1 MEPDPDVVRAD
12 PPRARGFRSSHRGAA
27 RRRDCR
33 HLPRAPDDA
42 RRHPLIR
49 RDRAGTG
56 IAGRRRGC
64 RAPGLPAAAR
74 AIHGVE
80 GSHAPAARRRRR
92 RPRPPSPAAS
102 SGGRR
107 VVAGARPR
115 GERAGGRALAPLRR
129 GPVVPAGRGGDRG
142 GRARIGGA
150 RGPARPREAHP
161 RGRGSAR
168 DRAPHPE
175 PRGAARRRL
184 ARHHCGIAG
193 CGDAPHVPGTTGGL
207 RPGSGALP
215 WRLSRA
221 RLHARPRAGHR
232 GGQPRRARRRRAGDR
247 QRRRRRRPLPDR
259 AALSGARAAA
269 VRGRVV
275 RGAACTDGAAA
286 GEARHAPAPR
296 RRRRQARAV
305 PAAPRRA
312 QPLARTARRAPAA
325 RVSAAG
331 ADSACRPLPAGA
343 GAGRPHPGADGD
355 AGGGHPRDARA
366 VRRHARDVPGRDTS
380 CLRRDDR
387 DARRRARRRHDR
399 PPRGLPFRRHERPRA
414 VHPRCGA
421 GRSRREPLLRRH
433 PCRRPAAAGDR
444 HHRRGGRTDR
454 AVWRAGR
461 ARGDDA
467 ATSPPRLPFA
477 QHGPG
482 VDPGREGA
490 DPRRTPRR
498 AARGARRR
506 ARSGPLGGS
515 RATPDQRTPDPNDEI
530 VVVGARHTPF
540 SDVYHQLLGA
550 PWWLDLLALSGLF
563 LLLNL
568 LFAFGYLSVGGI
580 VGARPGSLAD
590 HFFFSV
596 QTMGTIGYGVMH
608 PFSAAAEVL
617 VTAEVITGVSL
628 VALASGILFAKFSV
642 PRARMQFAA
651 WATISPFDGV
661 PTLMFRLGNER
672 ASQVIEATVRVV
684 LVRTER
690 TAEGVV
696 FYRMRDLRLERDR
709 SPALARSWIVM
720 HTIDESSPLHDATPE
735 TLARDEVELL
745 LTVVGID
752 ETSAQNLHARHTY
765 GHAQVRWGAR
775 HADMLSERPD
785 GRLQLDMREFHRVIP
800 TSPTPGFP
808 YPRETA

>member
-64 RAPGLPAAAR
+64 RAPGLPPAAR

-80 GSHAPAARRRRR
+80 GPHAPAARRRRR
-92 RPRPPSPAAS
+92 RPRPPSPPAP
-102 SGGRR
+102 SGGRW

-115 GERAGGRALAPLRR
+115 GERPGGRALAPLRR
-129 GPVVPAGRGGDRG
+129 GRVVPAGRGGDRG
-142 GRARIGGA
+142 GRARVGGA

-161 RGRGSAR
+161 RGRGSAG

-175 PRGAARRRL
+175 PRGGARRRL
-184 ARHHCGIAG
+184 ARHHRGIAG

-207 RPGSGALP
+207 RPGGGALP

-232 GGQPRRARRRRAGDR
+232 RGQPRRARRRRAGDR

-269 VRGRVV
+269 VGGRVV
-275 RGAACTDGAAA
+275 RGAAGTHGAAA

-331 ADSACRPLPAGA
+331 ADSACRALPTRA
-343 GAGRPHPGADGD
+343 GAGRPHPGSDGD

-366 VRRHARDVPGRDTS
+366 VRRHARDVPGRETS
-380 CLRRDDR
+380 SLRRDDR

-399 PPRGLPFRRHERPRA
+399 PPRGLPLRWHERPRA
-414 VHPRCGA
+414 VHARCGA

-444 HHRRGGRTDR
+444 HHRRARRADR

-461 ARGDDA
+461 ARGDHA
-467 ATSPPRLPFA
+467 GTSPARLPFA

-498 AARGARRR
+498 PASDAPRGARSGALATPGFSKGTKLMSIASPPSSLTTVGVVTHPRRNCDEVFAAIVGWARARGACLIALPEEAPVGVSHADQIPREEILPSSEERSIGTGEYRVEERLALECTLHTDGGPTTVR
-506 ARSGPLGGS
+506 AFNDIVVWRTPGFWQAALAVSVGGELFA
-515 RATPDQRTPDPNDEI
+515 RYAADGIIVATPTEST
-530 VVVGARHTPF
+530 AYT
-540 SDVYHQLLGA
+540 
-550 PWWLDLLALSGLF
+550 
-563 LLLNL
+563 
-568 LFAFGYLSVGGI
+568 LSVGT
-580 VGARPGSLAD
+580 ARPDADGSARLIAENPALVSQPD
-590 HFFFSV
+590 GLEV
-596 QTMGTIGYGVMH
+596 TLEPAAG
-608 PFSAAAEVL
+608 SAAPTEPV
-617 VTAEVITGVSL
+617 V
-628 VALASGILFAKFSV
+628 VA
-642 PRARMQFAA
+642 
-651 WATISPFDGV
+651 
-661 PTLMFRLGNER
+661 
-672 ASQVIEATVRVV
+672 
-684 LVRTER
+684 
-690 TAEGVV
+690 
-696 FYRMRDLRLERDR
+696 
-709 SPALARSWIVM
+709 WI
-720 HTIDESSPLHDATPE
+720 P
-735 TLARDEVELL
+735 
-745 LTVVGID
+745 
-752 ETSAQNLHARHTY
+752 
-765 GHAQVRWGAR
+765 
-775 HADMLSERPD
+775 
-785 GRLQLDMREFHRVIP
+785 
-800 TSPTPGFP
+800 
-808 YPRETA
+808 